1 MSNKNSTKHLVEKQ
15 SYKNKKKLLQHKK
28 EIETLENELKYSKLV
43 NLKISTVKNL
53 KISLRFMQRI
63 TPYVLSAGIIA
74 GGCKLIGFGL
84 PFYSGDTLKINS
96 NTMKEFD
103 SLGNVRYEQQYD
115 DYANSSNILYYYSQ
129 WQPDINGL
137 YTRNVETYKLDELTE
152 EEILKLFNKEDL
164 KLSDIFG
171 KPISKKRETKN
182 NVTEEE
188 LQQNDCLKA
197 IIYSEDKNNYILY
210 KETKEENNVITAAY
224 LALTAVVEL
233 IPFFIRRN
241 ISTFDFDDCVS
252 EIKRKYPAVDTD
264 ELIKKLEIR
273 RSNYNRLMR

>member
-1 MSNKNSTKHLVEKQ
+1 M
-15 SYKNKKKLLQHKK
+15 KK

-197 IIYSEDKNNYILY
+197 IIYSKDKNNYILY

>member
-15 SYKNKKKLLQHKK
+15 SLKKKKMLLQMKK

-171 KPISKKRETKN
+171 EPISKKRETKN

-233 IPFFIRRN
+233 IPFFIRSN

>member
-15 SYKNKKKLLQHKK
+15 SLKKKKMLLQMKK
-28 EIETLENELKYSKLV
+28 EIETLENELKYSKVV

-197 IIYSEDKNNYILY
+197 IIYSKDKNNYILY

>member
-15 SYKNKKKLLQHKK
+15 SLKKKKMLLQMKK
-28 EIETLENELKYSKLV
+28 EIEMLENELKYSKLV

>member
-15 SYKNKKKLLQHKK
+15 SLKKKKMLLQMKK
-28 EIETLENELKYSKLV
+28 EIEMLENELKYSKLV

-171 KPISKKRETKN
+171 EPISKKRETKN

>member
-15 SYKNKKKLLQHKK
+15 SLKKKKMLLQMKK

-74 GGCKLIGFGL
+74 SGCKLIGFRL

>member
-15 SYKNKKKLLQHKK
+15 SLKKKKMLLQMKK

-74 GGCKLIGFGL
+74 SGCKLIGFRL

-96 NTMKEFD
+96 NNMKEFD